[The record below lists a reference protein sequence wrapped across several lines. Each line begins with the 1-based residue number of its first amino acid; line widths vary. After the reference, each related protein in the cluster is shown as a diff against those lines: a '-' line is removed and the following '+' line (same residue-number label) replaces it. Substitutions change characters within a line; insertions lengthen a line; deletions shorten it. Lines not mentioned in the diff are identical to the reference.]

1 MEKIFSLAKKETIT
15 NYLKDKNVNFVYFKS
30 GVWNNYNLVEIDKI
44 YSNGY
49 GIDLRFDNAKSSYYA
64 SAPCSSD
71 MW

>member
-1 MEKIFSLAKKETIT
+1 MEDIFVLAKKEKVID
-15 NYLKDKNVNFVYFKS
+15 YLKKKNVSFVWFKS
-30 GVWNNYNLVEIDKI
+30 GVWNKYELVEIDKI

-49 GIDLRFDNAKSSYYA
+49 GIDLRFDNVKSTYYA